1 MTFTNLTSTLLIIVG
16 LFLIFQIK
24 ATDLFQIILKPLRKR
39 LDRQS
44 RIRSIVG
51 KKPNLLQRQLH
62 DAQQMLES
70 AGMSEQIT
78 TYQWLTF
85 ILAGLGFAF
94 GYLIDNLM
102 AAIVLTIGLAIAPQ
116 AIIQIRTGEYLRGLH
131 AKLEIGMG
139 IITNSYIQSGDL
151 VGTVQESYRLL
162 PAPLEGVF
170 KNFIVE
176 TQFIDANLV
185 RALEQLRDKIDNHYW
200 QEWCNV
206 LIQCQ
211 HDRQLRFALPGIV
224 ERLGE
229 TRRVQLEID
238 TTIRKHFGDYIITV
252 MIVLGSI
259 PLMGLMMPEWY
270 EMLMGT
276 LAGKITLSVVLFA
289 ILATAIWVAQINRPM
304 NLEKGG
310 DLS

>member
-1 MTFTNLTSTLLIIVG
+1 MTFNVLISTLLIIVG
-16 LFLIFQIK
+16 LFLIFKIK
-24 ATDLFQIILKPLRKR
+24 AADMTCYMLKPLKKR
-39 LDRQS
+39 FDRQFK
-44 RIRSIVG
+44 IRSITG
-51 KKPNLLQRQLH
+51 KKPNLLMRQLQSTRLML
-62 DAQQMLES
+62 DAS
-70 AGMSEQIT
+70 GMSEQLT
-78 TYQWLTF
+78 SYQWLAL
-85 ILAGLGFAF
+85 ILAVLGFTF
-94 GYLIDNLM
+94 GYLIDNLL
-102 AAIVLTIGLAIAPQ
+102 AAVILAAGLAIAPQ

-139 IITNSYIQSGDL
+139 IITNSYIQSGDI
-151 VGTVQESYRLL
+151 VGTVQESYHLL
-162 PAPLEGVF
+162 PAPLDGIF
-170 KNFIVE
+170 RSFLVE

-185 RALEQLRDKIDNHYW
+185 RAIEQLRDKIDNHYW

-229 TRRVQLEID
+229 TRRIQLEID
-238 TTIRKHFGDYIITV
+238 TTIRKHFGDYIVTV

-270 EMLMGT
+270 EMLMET
-276 LAGKITLSVVLFA
+276 LAGKITLAVVLSA
-289 ILATAIWVAQINRPM
+289 ILATAIWVSRINRPM

-310 DLS
+310 DLG